1 MSLMPKW
8 APKAGATGRR
18 RCCRLVQTVV
28 NTSSLRV
35 MRGAAL
41 LVVALAVAFST
52 SFMQRIVDLSDA
64 TISADGT
71 RIAFVVSRV
80 DESHNRYD
88 DAVEVKDLRT
98 GSTLLI
104 GAPGQTVSNIAWSPT
119 S

>member
-1 MSLMPKW
+1 MVPKGRCHRHVGD
-8 APKAGATGRR
+8 AAGA
-18 RCCRLVQTVV
+18 CKLSSILV
-28 NTSSLRV
+28 SLSV

-41 LVVALAVAFST
+41 LIVALAVAFST

-64 TISADGT
+64 TISSDGT

-80 DESHNRYD
+80 DESQNRYD